1 MKSKSIFAEVAL
13 CTLAL
18 ALAGAVLVQKMNSKS
33 MTEEPKMESMMTGE
47 QTVEEIAPTVASL

>member
-1 MKSKSIFAEVAL
+1 MFVEVTL

-18 ALAGAVLVQKMNSKS
+18 ALAGAVLIQKMNSKS
-33 MTEEPKMESMMTGE
+33 MQEEPKMESMMTGE